1 MNLQAQQ
8 PIGIFDSGIGGL
20 TVAHAISQL
29 LPHENLV
36 YYGDT
41 AHLPYGDK
49 SAEAVRQFSL
59 GITKFLEEQN
69 CKMVVVACNTASAAA
84 FEALQ
89 SEFGER
95 ILLVNVIDPMVDFV
109 QQHYP
114 IAKVGIIA
122 TKGTVHAKVYPRKLA
137 TKDVTDVHA
146 LATPLLVHL
155 IEEGFSKHAGSKLL
169 VEEYLNQPELKD
181 IDVLILACTH
191 YPIIKDY
198 IEDFYQKKVEV
209 LDSTLI
215 TAEAVKSLLA
225 THSLLNNQSI
235 AGTHQFFVSD
245 YTSAFEQITK
255 LFWGEAVALEKNNI
269 WEKENI

>member
-1 MNLQAQQ
+1 MKLKAQQ
-8 PIGIFDSGIGGL
+8 AIGIFDSGIGGL

-59 GITKFLEEQN
+59 GITKFLEEQQ

-89 SEFGER
+89 AEFGER
-95 ILLVNVIDPMVDFV
+95 LLLINVIDPMVDYV
-109 QQHYP
+109 QEHYP
-114 IAKVGIIA
+114 TSKIGIIA
-122 TKGTVHAKVYPRKLA
+122 TKGTVNARVYPRKLSQ
-137 TKDVTDVHA
+137 KDVTDVHA

-155 IEEGFSKHAGSKLL
+155 IEEGFSKHPGAKLV
-169 VEEYLNQPELKD
+169 VEEYLNQTPLKD
-181 IDVLILACTH
+181 IEVLILACTH
-191 YPIIKDY
+191 YPIIKGY
-198 IEDFYQKKVEV
+198 IEDFYNKKVDV

-215 TAEAVKSLLA
+215 TAEAVKHALIA
-225 THSLLNNQSI
+225 HNLLNPQEQP
-235 AGTHQFFVSD
+235 GHHQFYVSD
-245 YTSAFEQITK
+245 FTSAFEQITK
-255 LFWGEAVALEKNNI
+255 LFWGEAVALQKNNI

>member
-1 MNLQAQQ
+1 VNLQAQQ

-137 TKDVTDVHA
+137 AKDVTDVNA

-191 YPIIKDY
+191 YPIIKGY

-225 THSLLNNQSI
+225 KHSLLNKQSI
-235 AGTHQFFVSD
+235 LGTHQFFVSD

-255 LFWGEAVALEKNNI
+255 LFWGEAVLLQKNNI